1 VQHDVRLRNCLQRH
15 APGQPQP
22 SIISFT
28 IDDEE
33 ELRTLISMGVAGIQ
47 TNRPDVLRKI
57 ADEMGVQ
64 LA

>member
-1 VQHDVRLRNCLQRH
+1 MQHDIRLLNRLQRN
-15 APGQPQP
+15 ASGQPQP

-28 IDDEE
+28 IDEEE
-33 ELRTLISMGVAGIQ
+33 ELRTLVSMGWAGIQ

-57 ADEMGVQ
+57 ADEMGVH

>member
-1 VQHDVRLRNCLQRH
+1 MHDIRVLNRLQRH
-15 APGQPQP
+15 APEQPRP

-33 ELRTLISMGVAGIQ
+33 ELHTLVSMVVAGIQ
-47 TNRPDVLRKI
+47 TNHPDVLRKI
-57 ADEMGVQ
+57 VDEMGVQ

>member
-1 VQHDVRLRNCLQRH
+1 VQHDIRLLNRRRRH
-15 APGQPQP
+15 APEQPQP

-33 ELRTLISMGVAGIQ
+33 ELRTLVSMGVAGIQ

-57 ADEMGVQ
+57 ADEMGIR